1 LTDIKS
7 HPDFSLN
14 FWRSAIAPYDSKKT
28 AEMNQASQNL
38 LVLAKKS
45 IQAYI
50 NHPNV
55 KAAIVTGSTATGEA
69 DIYSDV
75 EMFIYYD
82 CLPSIEE
89 LQLARHQNRGSEPI
103 LIFDDRDMGH
113 FGEFYYIDGVQF
125 QIGNSTIEF
134 WEGEMAVVLEQLD
147 VTSPLQKALSGMLD
161 CIPLYGEELISQWKS
176 QIANYPDALARK
188 MVEKHLNFFP
198 LWAVREHLAARDTT
212 LFQHQIRL
220 EAGQNLLGVLAGLNR
235 LYYSTF
241 QFKRMKQFITQ
252 MNIAPENLYVRLES
266 LFHIEP
272 LVAANQ
278 IKELVAETVEL
289 VELHLPEIDTSKV
302 RKSLERQ

>member
-1 LTDIKS
+1 
-7 HPDFSLN
+7 
-14 FWRSAIAPYDSKKT
+14 
-28 AEMNQASQNL
+28 MNQASQYL
-38 LVLAKKS
+38 LTLAKKS

-50 NHPNV
+50 AHPNA
-55 KAAIVTGSTATGEA
+55 KAAMVTGSTATGEA

-82 CLPSIEE
+82 RLPSVEE
-89 LQLARHQNRGSEPI
+89 LQLARQQNLGSEPVLI
-103 LIFDDRDMGH
+103 LDDYREGH

-134 WEGEMAVVLEQLD
+134 WEREIAVVLQELD

-161 CIPLYGEELISQWKS
+161 CIPLYGEELISEWKS
-176 QIANYPDALARK
+176 QITNYSPALAHK

-198 LWAVREHLAARDTT
+198 IWALQEHLAARDTT

-241 QFKRMKQFITQ
+241 QFKRMKQFIAQ
-252 MNIAPENLYVRLES
+252 MNIVPENLYLRLE
-266 LFHIEP
+266 HIYHQEP
-272 LVAANQ
+272 LATANQ
-278 IKELVAETVEL
+278 LKELVSETVEL
-289 VELHLPEIDTSKV
+289 VELHMPEIDTSKV
-302 RKSLERQ
+302 RRCLRLASQSLERQQHVYQ